1 MFFHLRNALT
11 MLAMLICTCA
21 AALAQEFPLTVETR
35 FGPAVIAERPG
46 RVATLDFNG
55 ADDLLALGIQPVA
68 IRYWYGDYEQTVWP
82 WAAELLTSDPLVIQR
97 EIDLEAL
104 AATNPDV
111 ILAMWS
117 GIDAD
122 MHAKLSQI
130 APVVAVPDG
139 VGDYE
144 MPWDARARLAGLAT
158 GRLDEA
164 ELAIGALNARF
175 DSLQAANRNWRGRTA
190 SVAYLWDGRLGVYG
204 SGDVR
209 SQILA
214 NLGLVTPAAVDAL
227 VPEDGFA
234 VDISGESLPV
244 IDADVILW
252 FATQE
257 DFGPVL
263 ALPGRNVLQGREVFV
278 DDLLTGAFSHASL
291 LSLPYVLDRLEPALN
306 AAFADRETPVDL
318 TEGNNQ

>member
-1 MFFHLRNALT
+1 
-11 MLAMLICTCA
+11 MLIAVVGTLSA
-21 AALAQEFPLTVETR
+21 AMAQEFPLTIETK
-35 FGPAVIAERPG
+35 FGTALIAEQPE

-55 ADDLLALGIQPVA
+55 ADDLLSLGIQPVA
-68 IRYWYGDYEQTVWP
+68 IRYWYGDYEKTVWP
-82 WAAELLTSDPLVIQR
+82 WAADLLTTDPLVVQR

-104 AATNPDV
+104 AAASPDI

-144 MPWDARARLAGLAT
+144 MPWDDRARLAGLAT
-158 GRLDEA
+158 GRLGQAEA
-164 ELAIGALNARF
+164 AIAALNARF
-175 DSLQAANRNWRGRTA
+175 DDLQTANPGWQRSTA

-209 SQILA
+209 PQILSG
-214 NLGLVTPAAVDAL
+214 LGFKTPAAVDAL

-234 VDISGESLPV
+234 VDISGESLPE

-263 ALPGRNVLQGREVFV
+263 DLPGRNVLQGGEVFV

>member
-1 MFFHLRNALT
+1 M
-11 MLAMLICTCA
+11 
-21 AALAQEFPLTVETR
+21 AQNFPLTIETR
-35 FGPAVIAERPG
+35 FGPAVIAGQPD

-55 ADDLLALGIQPVA
+55 ADDLLALGVQPVA
-68 IRYWYGDYEQTVWP
+68 IRYWYGNHEKSVWP
-82 WAAELLTSDPLVIQR
+82 WAAELLTTNPLVVQR

-104 AATNPDV
+104 AATDPDV

-122 MHAKLSQI
+122 MHTKLSQV

-158 GRLDEA
+158 GRLGEA
-164 ELAIGALNARF
+164 EVAISALNARF
-175 DSLQAANRNWRGRTA
+175 DSLQTANPHWQRRTA

-209 SQILA
+209 PQILA
-214 NLGLVTPAAVDAL
+214 NLGLMTPAAVDAL

-234 VDISGESLPV
+234 VDISGEILPD

-252 FATQE
+252 FTSQE
-257 DFGPVL
+257 DFAHIL
-263 ALPGRNVLQGREVFV
+263 ALPGRNVLQGGEVFV

-306 AAFADRETPVDL
+306 AAFADRDTPVDL

>member
-1 MFFHLRNALT
+1 MLLYVRNALT
-11 MLAMLICTCA
+11 MLAVLICTCA

-35 FGPAVIAERPG
+35 FGPAVIAERPD

-82 WAAELLTSDPLVIQR
+82 WAVEFLTSDPLVIHR

-104 AATNPDV
+104 AATDPDV

-117 GIDAD
+117 GIDTD

-130 APVVAVPDG
+130 APVVAVSDG

-158 GRLDEA
+158 GRLEQA
-164 ELAIGALNARF
+164 ETAIARLNARF
-175 DSLQAANRNWRGRTA
+175 DDLQTANPNWQGRTA
-190 SVAYLWDGRLGVYG
+190 SVAYVWDGRLGVYG

-209 SQILA
+209 PQILS
-214 NLGLVTPAAVDAL
+214 NLGFATPAAVDAL
-227 VPEDGFA
+227 VPEGGFA
-234 VDISGESLPV
+234 VDISGESLPD

-252 FATQE
+252 FASQE
-257 DFGPVL
+257 DFSPVL
-263 ALPGRNVLQGREVFV
+263 NLPGRDVLKGGEIFV

-291 LSLPYVLDRLEPALN
+291 LSLPYALDRLEPALN
-306 AAFADRETPVDL
+306 ASLASPKAPIDL
-318 TEGNNQ
+318 TEGKTQ